1 MCIRDSVLCED
12 IEYEDS
18 VDGFAKLMFA
28 KALGYLFTSHKLH
41 EDHWAQPFIK
51 DLNQEKVRISGKVIA
66 RDYFSGGFVSADAV
80 SYTHLILASRIAFIG
95 WILGFIAGEVSNLI
109 SDYKRT
115 KSLTHTL
122 RRKR

>member
-1 MCIRDSVLCED
+1 MLLLRAGLPRR
-12 IEYEDS
+12 
-18 VDGFAKLMFA
+18 F
-28 KALGYLFTSHKLH
+28 FT
-41 EDHWAQPFIK
+41 WAVAGQSFE
-51 DLNQEKVRISGKVIA
+51 Q
-66 RDYFSGGFVSADAV
+66 
-80 SYTHLILASRIAFIG
+80 LILASRIAFIG